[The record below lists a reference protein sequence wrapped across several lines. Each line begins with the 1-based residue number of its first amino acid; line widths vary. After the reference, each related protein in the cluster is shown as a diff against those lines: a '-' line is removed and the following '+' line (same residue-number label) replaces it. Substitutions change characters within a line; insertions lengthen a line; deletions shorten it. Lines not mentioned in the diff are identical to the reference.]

1 MIDVYVS
8 GHLNFGVLVASVMP
22 DDPNQNMAVSLALA
36 SLAFIVTVL
45 IGRPIVTLLRVK
57 KAGKQVRKEGPAS
70 HIVKMGVPTMGGIM
84 VSTTVVILTIVF
96 NLAGRLSMLLPI
108 GILLASAA
116 LGALDDRQSFV
127 GAKRHG
133 MSARRKIVWQTGIA
147 TVAGLLLYL
156 PDPYGLGL
164 HHIYIP
170 FMGSYS
176 IGILYLP
183 IAILTIIAMSN
194 AVNFTDGLDSLAGGL
209 AAIAF
214 VTYGIIAYQQG
225 QLGVVTFSFTMVG
238 SLLGFLWFN
247 AHPAQV
253 IMGDTGSLMLGA
265 TLSVCAFMTGQWLLL
280 PIVGIVFVAEILSVI
295 LQVSYFK
302 WTGGKRIFKMTPLH
316 HHFEEKED
324 GWSETQVTLRFWIV
338 GMMFG
343 LIGVAFALL

>member
-1 MIDVYVS
+1 MIDATGA
-8 GHLNFGVLVASVMP
+8 GHTTLGVLMASVMP
-22 DDPNQNMAVSLALA
+22 TDPNQNMAVSLALA

-45 IGRPIVTLLRVK
+45 IGRPIVTLLKLK
-57 KAGKQVRKEGPAS
+57 KAGKQIRKEGPAS

-84 VSTTVVILTIVF
+84 VATTVVILTVVF

-108 GILLASAA
+108 GILLASAI

-127 GAKRHG
+127 GAVRHG

-164 HHIYIP
+164 HHVYIP
-170 FMGSYS
+170 FLGSYS
-176 IGILYLP
+176 IGIFYLP
-183 IAILTIIAMSN
+183 IAIVTIIAMSN
-194 AVNFTDGLDSLAGGL
+194 AVNIADGLDSLAGGL
-209 AAIAF
+209 SAIAF
-214 VTYGIIAYQQG
+214 VAYGIVAYQQG
-225 QLGVVTFSFTMVG
+225 QLGVVTLSFTMVG

-265 TLSVCAFMTGQWLLL
+265 TLAVVAFMTGQWLLL
-280 PIVGIVFVAEILSVI
+280 PIIGAVFVAEIVSVI

-302 WTGGKRIFKMTPLH
+302 WSGGKRIFKMTPLH
-316 HHFEEKED
+316 HHFEQKED
-324 GWSETQVTLRFWIV
+324 GWSETQITLRFWII